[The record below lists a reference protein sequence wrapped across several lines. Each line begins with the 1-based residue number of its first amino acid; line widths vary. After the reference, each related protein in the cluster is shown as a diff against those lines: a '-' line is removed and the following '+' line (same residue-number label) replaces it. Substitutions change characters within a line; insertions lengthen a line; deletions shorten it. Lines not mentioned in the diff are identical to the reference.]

1 MSNWVEMILH
11 SSIFIDFRYW
21 NLQLE
26 TLTNTKTKCQSKML
40 LDMNL
45 FSTNCKIFRFQTKT
59 TASFWMHYLELH
71 VKKTSSEKAHKLK
84 DVKTLIYEER
94 LSLLEN
100 LHEYHNLLWPFMF
113 ILAASV
119 VEFQASGIIFFK

>member
-1 MSNWVEMILH
+1 
-11 SSIFIDFRYW
+11 
-21 NLQLE
+21 
-26 TLTNTKTKCQSKML
+26 
-40 LDMNL
+40 
-45 FSTNCKIFRFQTKT
+45 
-59 TASFWMHYLELH
+59 MHYLELY

-113 ILAASV
+113 IMAVSV
-119 VEFQASGIIFFK
+119 MEF